1 MAQRKRPLIWQ
12 KKTASGTWLVSDKKF
27 KLPITIDTHKRSLRI
42 FLWLVLLFCLAV
54 LTKLIVFKW
63 PLGYLKDHFLHHYN
77 WRLIKAN
84 FSHVNLSPFATI
96 KLYLNSHLRSEYAI
110 SNLLGNIAGF
120 IPLGILLPLLFRK
133 LRTAF
138 RTVALIF
145 LISLAFETAQLIL
158 ILGVFDVDDLLLNT
172 LGGAIG
178 YLLFV
183 LLRKTIQL
191 V

>member
-1 MAQRKRPLIWQ
+1 
-12 KKTASGTWLVSDKKF
+12 
-27 KLPITIDTHKRSLRI
+27 
-42 FLWLVLLFCLAV
+42 
-54 LTKLIVFKW
+54 
-63 PLGYLKDHFLHHYN
+63 
-77 WRLIKAN
+77 
-84 FSHVNLSPFATI
+84 
-96 KLYLNSHLRSEYAI
+96 
-110 SNLLGNIAGF
+110 LGNIAGF